1 MERQAFY
8 MSAYFSATYDEKMKQ
23 IVAMA
28 LDEDL
33 GPGDVTACIFQ
44 DETPSLAL
52 LIAREW
58 GVLSGSKAVENVF
71 KQLYPTSIVRRMKQD
86 GEAFTPGDLLIEIEA
101 PVRILL
107 AGERTA
113 LNFIQR
119 LSGVASMTRKFVEAL
134 GGDSR
139 IGIYDT
145 RKTTPM
151 MRSLQKMAVVHG
163 GGCNHRFGLYDM
175 AMIKNNHIDALGS
188 VEATVMRLKEH
199 VVFEN
204 ALSLCF
210 EARNFSEATA
220 ALRCGADIIMLD
232 NMPVS
237 LIRASVQSLEKIAT
251 EENLKMPQ
259 IEVSGNVTLDNI
271 YSYKDLP
278 IDRISIG
285 ALTHSA
291 PSVDVSMRL
300 V

>member
-1 MERQAFY
+1 

-86 GEAFTPGDLLIEIEA
+86 GEAFAPGDLLIEVEA

-134 GGDSR
+134 GVDSR

-188 VEATVMRLKEH
+188 VEATVMHLKER
-199 VVFEN
+199 VAFGN
-204 ALSLCF
+204 GLSLCI

-237 LIRASVQSLEKIAT
+237 MIRASVQSLEKIAS
-251 EENLKMPQ
+251 EEKLKMPQ
-259 IEVSGNVTLDNI
+259 IEVSGNVTLENI
-271 YSYKDLP
+271 SLYKDLP
-278 IDRISIG
+278 IDRISVG